1 MRRYIPETLYF
12 LDTVSETKTTHEPIS
27 KSIPE
32 SSTLHKPIPKSIPE
46 SSTVHKPIPKYIP
59 EFNTVHEH
67 IPQTIPETT
76 PATVPL
82 PVFDKKNLR
91 KSPKNQNQKLPLS
104 SLHIKPE
111 NSLQRPSNL
120 KPKKENNVNKREN
133 ITRKDE
139 DKNQETQKLNPPK
152 KRHNLMH
159 QQKRTR
165 IKITPRKFFILKPR
179 KPTNNDISEENRLI
193 LHSILDYVYKGLER
207 MRRNIWSV
215 ISSYYNE
222 KVGCTLEIDVFKK
235 VTQKEAEKEMKQ
247 EENGEKLIIY
257 ISD

>member
-1 MRRYIPETLYF
+1 MYRILNKSSSFDSVFKFYEETFFNTTADVSKKFPKYLLEFFIAESYVDQINLIYSFLNDISKPEFYEEILIV
-12 LDTVSETKTTHEPIS
+12 LDLKYSAVSETKTTHEPIS

-152 KRHNLMH
+152 KRHNLSNS
-159 QQKRTR
+159 
-165 IKITPRKFFILKPR
+165 RK
-179 KPTNNDISEENRLI
+179 E
-193 LHSILDYVYKGLER
+193 
-207 MRRNIWSV
+207 
-215 ISSYYNE
+215 
-222 KVGCTLEIDVFKK
+222 
-235 VTQKEAEKEMKQ
+235 Q
-247 EENGEKLIIY
+247 E
-257 ISD
+257 

>member
-1 MRRYIPETLYF
+1 VESFEKLKVNITEDEKFTGKEILIKNSRNYSSNIEVKEF
-12 LDTVSETKTTHEPIS
+12 SEFFSNKFNETVSETKTTHEPIS

-82 PVFDKKNLR
+82 P
-91 KSPKNQNQKLPLS
+91 LPLI

-139 DKNQETQKLNPPK
+139 DKNQETQK
-152 KRHNLMH
+152 
-159 QQKRTR
+159 
-165 IKITPRKFFILKPR
+165 
-179 KPTNNDISEENRLI
+179 
-193 LHSILDYVYKGLER
+193 
-207 MRRNIWSV
+207 NIWSV